1 MNVMWSSRN
10 AFPQTRW
17 GRAGAFVALAGL
29 TFGCAAGPDGSDRA
43 PSPPESMVVT
53 SFGGLVIERYV
64 DGRAVSHRVAVP
76 ADMLW
81 PALILAYEDLGLEV
95 GTLESGTRTIGNLR
109 LAARRTLADEPLAR
123 FFDCGATGVG
133 APMANTHRL
142 EIRVLTRVVGEGEDR
157 SRLETDLSALAYP
170 VGTSTRPSECHTRGQ
185 LEDRILRTTL
195 HRVATR

>member
-1 MNVMWSSRN
+1 MVMMSSSRK
-10 AFPQTRW
+10 AYPLALW
-17 GRAGAFVALAGL
+17 SRAWVFVALAGL
-29 TFGCAAGPDGSDRA
+29 TLGCSAGPDGSDHA

-76 ADMLW
+76 ADILW

-95 GTLESGTRTIGNLR
+95 GTLESGTRTIGNVR
-109 LAARRTLADEPLAR
+109 LAARRNLAGEPLAR
-123 FFDCGATGVG
+123 FFDCGSTGVG

-142 EIRVLTRVVGEGEDR
+142 EIRVLTRVVSEGEER
-157 SRLETDLSALAYP
+157 SRLVTDLSAQAYP